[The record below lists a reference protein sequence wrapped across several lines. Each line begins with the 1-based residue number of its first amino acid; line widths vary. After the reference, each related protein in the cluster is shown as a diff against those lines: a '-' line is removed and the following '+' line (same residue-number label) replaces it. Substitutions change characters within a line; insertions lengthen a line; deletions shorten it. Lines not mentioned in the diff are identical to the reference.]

1 MEFPGKTIFSL
12 TAFLRLLDGKSTPQE
27 RLGIYYCKGV
37 SKHLLAKCIRKKM
50 FGKQYYLNAQKIP
63 SEIEGCS
70 CSKKMSLKCSFMET
84 KLLIS
89 FFIFFQHVDLQ

>member
-1 MEFPGKTIFSL
+1 MEIPGKIIFSL

-27 RLGIYYCKGV
+27 RLFTI
-37 SKHLLAKCIRKKM
+37 AKVCLNTFWQNVYGKKM

-89 FFIFFQHVDLQ
+89 FFLSFSNT